1 MDTLTL
7 QTAEFYSYIYHEL
20 RSTGTPIPTNDMWI
34 AATGL
39 EHGLAVYTRDLHF
52 TAVPGLLV
60 LGVDEAER

>member
-20 RSTGTPIPTNDMWI
+20 RSKGTPIPTNDMWI

-39 EHGLAVYTRDLHF
+39 EHGLAVYTRDPHF

-60 LGVDEAER
+60 LGVDEA